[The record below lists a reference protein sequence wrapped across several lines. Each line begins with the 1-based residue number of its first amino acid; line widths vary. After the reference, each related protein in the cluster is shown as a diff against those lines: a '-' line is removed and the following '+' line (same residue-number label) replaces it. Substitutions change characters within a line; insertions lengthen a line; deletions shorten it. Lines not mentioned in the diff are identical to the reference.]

1 MLLRRAHDQKRT
13 SPADELPREVCRL
26 AGEEPSRA
34 AEGLRDCDQLG
45 IYFPPMHPKFV
56 GIALVFAGIALG
68 IVWVS
73 GRIAHP
79 FLPVLALLLFL
90 AGSSLFGKT
99 NQFAQRLQPF
109 VGRSVRVLAWDSELP
124 GHSAETFIVQ
134 SVRALGAGLH
144 LYLRPLP
151 QGSPIHLKIAQPRE
165 ATVDDAG
172 VTIREAKY
180 VQWVGRKVPKSQ
192 AAIPFVLTVVGRT

>member
-1 MLLRRAHDQKRT
+1 M
-13 SPADELPREVCRL
+13 
-26 AGEEPSRA
+26 
-34 AEGLRDCDQLG
+34 
-45 IYFPPMHPKFV
+45 YPKFV
-56 GIALVFAGIALG
+56 GIAVVFAGVALG
-68 IVWVS
+68 IVWLS
-73 GRIAHP
+73 GRIAHQ

-90 AGSSLFGKT
+90 AGISFFGKT
-99 NQFAQRLQPF
+99 NQFAQRLQPL

-124 GHSAETFIVQ
+124 GHSAATFIVQ

-151 QGSPIHLKIAQPRE
+151 QGAPIHLKIAQPRA

-180 VQWVGRKVPKSQ
+180 VQWAGRKVRKSQ
-192 AAIPFVLTVVGRT
+192 ATIPFVLTVVGRTQVTSVDRGDRPLTPSA